1 MFEARISRKFLDGVN
16 GVTRRWWL
24 RVVGLFW
31 LGMFLVVVSVSTWQ
45 IYTLR
50 WCRWQMMGKIR
61 FPNMRQRKKF
71 FFLSRLLYLYRSK
84 SLKKPSLNL
93 ISRTHHTALE
103 IHFKKMAPFLPWVFS
118 INVTSLRRFVLQQL
132 QVRLGVLSQTKLI
145 TGEELYDT
153 AYALGLTSYTREE
166 LNSASWRSQPTV
178 TTVGM
183 LEMEG
188 LLSGMRLDV

>member
-1 MFEARISRKFLDGVN
+1 MMIEGCGIILA
-16 GVTRRWWL
+16 
-24 RVVGLFW
+24 
-31 LGMFLVVVSVSTWQ
+31 GMFLVVVSVSTWQ

-93 ISRTHHTALE
+93 ISRTHHTASE
-103 IHFKKMAPFLPWVFS
+103 IHLKKMAPFLPWVFS
-118 INVTSLRRFVLQQL
+118 ISVTSLKRSPPRTD

-178 TTVGM
+178 TTVGIV
-183 LEMEG
+183 G
-188 LLSGMRLDV
+188 NGRIA